1 MESLEENARRAALLR
16 GSWIGAV
23 WVANDPDMAV
33 LRRSLI
39 GERGIHT
46 QLYSFWPHAAQAQR
60 PFP

>member
-1 MESLEENARRAALLR
+1 
-16 GSWIGAV
+16 
-23 WVANDPDMAV
+23 MAV